1 MKSLYRS
8 ALCCVLLLMSCNKE
22 KDTENLPACITQKIE
37 AIKTETVRNPPA
49 KIYRYSYQNKT
60 VFFIPQYC
68 CDVFSE
74 LYNENCTLI
83 CHPDGGITGMGDGK
97 CSDFFT
103 ERKEERL
110 VWEDKRWNR
119 YIQYSSVGFLSAES
133 L

>member
-8 ALCCVLLLMSCNKE
+8 ALCCVLLLMNCNKE
-22 KDTENLPACITQKIE
+22 KDTETLPACIAQKIE
-37 AIKTETVRNPPA
+37 AIKTENVRNPPA

-74 LYNENCTLI
+74 LYKENCTLI

-110 VWEDKRWNR
+110 VWEDKR
-119 YIQYSSVGFLSAES
+119 
-133 L
+133 